1 VGVVTLS
8 SRSRVLIISMT
19 QSGKTTMS
27 AAMSNVIMAAASSA
41 KRQRQAVV
49 IVDSK
54 REPALAK
61 LVPTESKSLPTDK
74 GGWYRFC
81 PLSFDDHEA
90 LLAQVFDRGDVWLW
104 LDELPLVGDA
114 VKYPESL
121 DHIYRQGKVRNV
133 GVLAL
138 AQDPKRIPMVA
149 KSQSEIFLIGRIG
162 APDYIDA
169 CADMI
174 HQPRG
179 ELASRIARMPK
190 YSFLLWSWDHGT
202 EGRPPDLVSL

>member
-1 VGVVTLS
+1 MGGMKMS
-8 SRSRVLIISMT
+8 SRSRTLIISMT
-19 QSGKTTMS
+19 QSGKTYMS
-27 AAMSNVIMAAASSA
+27 AAMTNAIMISA
-41 KRQRQAVV
+41 KLAKRPRQAAV

-61 LVPTESKSLPTDK
+61 LVPTESRSLPPDK

-81 PLSFDDHEA
+81 PLSFEDHEA
-90 LLAQVFDRGDVWLW
+90 LLASVFERGDVWLW

-121 DHIYRQGKVRNV
+121 DHIYRQGKVRNI